1 MLIFMSASFPDK
13 SVSSQSEL
21 KSASTISGFGEP
33 RRERVISRKS
43 LYRRLG
49 WFVILLVAFPAV
61 VVSPGAAQGRPQ
73 LKRPEETP
81 PEKPPEK
88 KKPKKGKEPRAVG
101 ILELNSN
108 GKGTLVPVA
117 ILIDGKFYDA
127 SAYKA
132 DPVPMALEAGTVYEA
147 EESGNS
153 EGLFTVNGALHSKNA
168 ANANP
173 WVGTGTYLPKGAE
186 APKTTR
192 KAEDVPVGLG
202 NSGDEPPRLTRKNAS
217 KPAAGSD
224 AGSAGSSNSGSAS
237 SGSSGKTSG
246 TASAP
251 SQPAS
256 GSSTGSNSGQDAA
269 KGANAPAADKA
280 ADSSGKPATPAGA
293 DKGVNPPAAN
303 GAGGQSSS
311 GQTSSGQTSSSQTSS
326 SQGSGDYYRPQLR
339 RGKPTAAAP
348 PDEADEVLAAKKDG
362 KADTGAASSRASAE
376 PSRVVAAISDEAGPD
391 PQSYKFFWKSGEE
404 EERRNQM
411 LAAAGDEVRA
421 YVAALAKNQISAR
434 PVAPKAVTGSH
445 KAQAKQA
452 QPVFENIQFH
462 GFDVWLTDQPVMI
475 LSAEAHIPAAPGAPA
490 AAIEPYSVTLVA
502 RTDIYGNLR
511 KLYSGVTDKFH
522 LDVTPRL
529 ELIDAVDA
537 DGDGRAELLFH
548 ETTDAGGGYVIY
560 RATPDKLWKMFD
572 SLNAE

>member
-21 KSASTISGFGEP
+21 KSTSTISAFGEP
-33 RRERVISRKS
+33 RGERVISRKS

-49 WFVILLVAFPAV
+49 WFVIFLGVFPAV
-61 VVSPGAAQGRPQ
+61 MVSGGAAQERPQ

-101 ILELNSN
+101 ILELNSS

-132 DPVPMALEAGTVYEA
+132 DPVPMALESGTVYEA
-147 EESGNS
+147 EESGDS
-153 EGLFTVNGALHSKNA
+153 EGLFTINGALHSKSA
-168 ANANP
+168 ASANP

-217 KPAAGSD
+217 KPATGSD
-224 AGSAGSSNSGSAS
+224 GGSAGGSSSGSANSGSS
-237 SGSSGKTSG
+237 EKTSG
-246 TASAP
+246 TASTS

-256 GSSTGSNSGQDAA
+256 GSSTGSSSGQGAA

-280 ADSSGKPATPAGA
+280 ADSSGKPATPAGQTGA
-293 DKGVNPPAAN
+293 DKGANPPAAN
-303 GAGGQSSS
+303 GAA
-311 GQTSSGQTSSSQTSS
+311 GQTSSGQTSAGQASPG
-326 SQGSGDYYRPQLR
+326 QGSGDYYRPQLR

-348 PDEADEVLAAKKDG
+348 PDEADEVSAAKKDG
-362 KADTGAASSRASAE
+362 KADTGAASSGARAGSL
-376 PSRVVAAISDEAGPD
+376 RMVAAISDEAGPD

-434 PVAPKAVTGSH
+434 PVAPKAVAGSH

>member
-1 MLIFMSASFPDK
+1 
-13 SVSSQSEL
+13 L
-21 KSASTISGFGEP
+21 KSASAIPGLGEP
-33 RRERVISRKS
+33 RGERVISRKS

-49 WFVILLVAFPAV
+49 WFVIFLVVFPVAM
-61 VVSPGAAQGRPQ
+61 VSPGAAQERPQ

-101 ILELNSN
+101 ILELNSS

-132 DPVPMALEAGTVYEA
+132 DPVPMALESGTVYEA
-147 EESGNS
+147 EESGDS
-153 EGLFTVNGALHSKNA
+153 EGLFTINGALHTKSA
-168 ANANP
+168 ASANP

-224 AGSAGSSNSGSAS
+224 AGSAGGSNSGSAS
-237 SGSSGKTSG
+237 SGSSDKTSG
-246 TASAP
+246 TASGS

-256 GSSTGSNSGQDAA
+256 GSSTGSKSGQDAA

-280 ADSSGKPATPAGA
+280 ADSSGKEATPAGPTGA
-293 DKGVNPPAAN
+293 DKGTNRS
-303 GAGGQSSS
+303 AGQSS
-311 GQTSSGQTSSSQTSS
+311 GQTSLDQS
-326 SQGSGDYYRPQLR
+326 SGDYYRPQLR

-348 PDEADEVLAAKKDG
+348 PDEADEVSAAKKDG
-362 KADTGAASSRASAE
+362 KADTGGASSRASAG
-376 PSRVVAAISDEAGPD
+376 PLRMVAAISDEAGPD

-434 PVAPKAVTGSH
+434 PVAPKAAAGSH
-445 KAQAKQA
+445 KALAKQA

-490 AAIEPYSVTLVA
+490 AATEPYSVTLVA

-572 SLNAE
+572 SLNSE